1 MSVARQKAS
10 PFWALSAKDLPAG
23 SALVKALGPAIS
35 FADLLRE
42 NLLSIVFC
50 TRSAKPDSA
59 GFVAAQSYP
68 LPTNLCLPK
77 HHLFL
82 FQLKPRVY
90 HTANLWLVCQ

>member
-42 NLLSIVFC
+42 NLPI
-50 TRSAKPDSA
+50 
-59 GFVAAQSYP
+59 
-68 LPTNLCLPK
+68 
-77 HHLFL
+77 HHLL
-82 FQLKPRVY
+82 YQVSK
-90 HTANLWLVCQ
+90 A